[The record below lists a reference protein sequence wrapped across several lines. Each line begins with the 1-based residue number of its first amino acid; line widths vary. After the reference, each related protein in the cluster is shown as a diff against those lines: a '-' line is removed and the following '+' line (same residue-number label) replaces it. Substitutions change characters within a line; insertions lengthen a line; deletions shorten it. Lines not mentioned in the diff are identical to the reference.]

1 MLTLDQISAM
11 HRILSIL
18 VILLVISIAK
28 AEDYKIPSFYIT
40 SNCIEDTSVEKS
52 KNNDGW
58 ILTLYFSD
66 KGAAKINQ
74 FSKDYQGKI
83 VKFVFKNDN
92 FEYKTITMLHD
103 ELTDQL
109 QIEGIVSNKEV
120 FKVQDTIPTIY
131 GECGVKAS

>member
-1 MLTLDQISAM
+1 MV
-11 HRILSIL
+11 H
-18 VILLVISIAK
+18 

-40 SNCIEDTSVEKS
+40 SNCIEETSVEKS

-58 ILTLYFSD
+58 ILTLYFSS

-74 FSKDYQGKI
+74 FSKDYHGKI

-92 FEYKTITMLHD
+92 FEYKTKTMIHD

-109 QIEGIVSNKEV
+109 RIEGIVSNKKV
-120 FKVQDTIPTIY
+120 FKVQDTLPTIY
-131 GECGVKAS
+131 GTCGVKES

>member
-1 MLTLDQISAM
+1 M
-11 HRILSIL
+11 H
-18 VILLVISIAK
+18 

-40 SNCIEDTSVEKS
+40 SNCIEETSVEKS

-58 ILTLYFSD
+58 ILTLYFSS

-74 FSKDYQGKI
+74 FSKDYHGKI

-92 FEYKTITMLHD
+92 FEYKTKTMIHD

-109 QIEGIVSNKEV
+109 RIEGIVSNKEV
-120 FKVQDTIPTIY
+120 FKVQDTLPTIY
-131 GECGVKAS
+131 GACGVKVS